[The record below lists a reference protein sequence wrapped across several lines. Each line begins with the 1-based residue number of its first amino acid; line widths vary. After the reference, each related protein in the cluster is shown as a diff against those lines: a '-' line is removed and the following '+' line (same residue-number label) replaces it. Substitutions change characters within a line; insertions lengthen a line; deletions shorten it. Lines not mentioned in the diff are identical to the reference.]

1 MGLINLQT
9 NLRSL
14 SYGSGRGEP
23 YVTQPLPAYD
33 EDPGNRYL
41 GADMFG
47 RSGQLQRGLTDVT
60 RLTKYL
66 ESGKGLLFN
75 VKQIALER
83 TRPKTPYGP
92 KRNFLFST
100 ILAQAGVS
108 GTGIHW
114 DRTNSLIIEEDE
126 KYLSQTLNK
135 YNNRGEENTNRLT
148 LLYDSKITKLKSG
161 GKSAKKF
168 SLTDNQNQTTL
179 FQYGGGPNSV
189 GGIGN
194 TIGLR
199 ISNTTEYK
207 PGSKGSSNE
216 IKSADY
222 SRVFVLTNEQIGLRK
237 RSTSTGFNTDSGI
250 KNFIT
255 DIPNTEDSKRVIG
268 RRRTNYSN
276 FNRSKTFG
284 TGEYSPNVDKQ
295 AYYDDVPNPK
305 SAGVDKINIKSI
317 YKSSNA
323 RVNSEGTKD
332 LIKFYIAVIDNDN
345 PINKTYIHFR
355 AYISGLSD
363 NYSANWNA
371 SSYPGRGE
379 EFFKYQGFS
388 RDIGFSFQVHVGSRA
403 ELFPVY
409 NKLNYLAS
417 IMAPDYSS
425 PGFMRG
431 NIVQLTVGDYI
442 NDMYGII
449 TNFNYTIPDEATW
462 DIARTDGGAV
472 DSQAAELPTLI
483 NVESFSFK
491 PIHNFIP
498 RTVKDLDNPE
508 SRFISLGNASNGKG
522 YGENKRGLK

>member
-33 EDPGNRYL
+33 EDPGNPYL

-66 ESGKGLLFN
+66 ANGKGLLFN
-75 VKQIALER
+75 AKQIALEK
-83 TRPKTPYGP
+83 TRPNVPYGP

-100 ILAQAGVS
+100 ILSQAGVS

-114 DRTNSLIIEEDE
+114 DRTNSLVINEDE
-126 KYLSQTLNK
+126 KYLKETLNN
-135 YNNRGEENTNRLT
+135 YNNRDGVNTNRLT
-148 LLYDSKITKLKSG
+148 LLYDSKITKLRSG
-161 GKSAKKF
+161 GGPAKEF
-168 SLTDNQNQTTL
+168 SLTGNQDQTTL
-179 FQYGGGPNSV
+179 FRYQGGPDSV
-189 GGIGN
+189 GGIGL

-199 ISNTTEYK
+199 TTDTTEYK
-207 PGSKGSSNE
+207 PGSGGSSSE
-216 IKSADY
+216 IKSANY

-237 RSTSTGFNTDSGI
+237 RSTSTGFNIDSGI

-255 DIPNTEDSKRVIG
+255 DLPDTDNSRRVIG
-268 RRRTNYSN
+268 RRTNYSN
-276 FNRSKTFG
+276 FNRSTTFG
-284 TGEYSPNVDKQ
+284 TGKYSPNVDKQ
-295 AYYDDVPNPK
+295 AYYDDAPNPK
-305 SAGVDKINIKSI
+305 SAGVDKINIKKL
-317 YKSSNA
+317 YTSSGVRTGDN
-323 RVNSEGTKD
+323 D
-332 LIKFYIAVIDNDN
+332 DMIKFYIAVIDNDN
-345 PINKTYIHFR
+345 PLNKTYIHFR
-355 AYISGLSD
+355 AYVSGLSD
-363 NYSANWNA
+363 NYSANWDTIN
-371 SSYPGRGE
+371 YPGRGE

-417 IMAPDYSS
+417 IMTPDYSS
-425 PGFMRG
+425 SGFMRG

-442 NDMYGII
+442 NDMYGVI

-472 DSQAAELPTLI
+472 DSNSAELPTLI

-491 PIHNFIP
+491 PIHNFVP
-498 RTVKDLDNPE
+498 RKVKTLDNPE
-508 SRFISLGNASNGKG
+508 SKFISLGNKG
-522 YGENKRGLK
+522 YGKEKRGI

>member
-135 YNNRGEENTNRLT
+135 YNNRGEENTN
-148 LLYDSKITKLKSG
+148 
-161 GKSAKKF
+161 
-168 SLTDNQNQTTL
+168 
-179 FQYGGGPNSV
+179 SV

-255 DIPNTEDSKRVIG
+255 DLPNTEDSKRVIG

-449 TNFNYTIPDEATW
+449 TNFNYTIPDESTW

>member
-66 ESGKGLLFN
+66 ANGKGLLFN
-75 VKQIALER
+75 AKQIALEK
-83 TRPKTPYGP
+83 TRPNVPYGP

-100 ILAQAGVS
+100 VLAQAGVS

-126 KYLSQTLNK
+126 KYLSQTLNN
-135 YNNRGEENTNRLT
+135 YNNRDQKNTNRLT
-148 LLYDSKITKLKSG
+148 LLYDSKITKLRSG
-161 GKSAKKF
+161 GEPAKEF
-168 SLTDNQNQTTL
+168 SLTGNQDQTTL
-179 FQYGGGPNSV
+179 FRYPGGPDSV
-189 GGIGN
+189 GGIGL

-199 ISNTTEYK
+199 KTDTTEYK
-207 PGSKGSSNE
+207 PGSGGNSSE
-216 IKSADY
+216 IKSANY

-237 RSTSTGFNTDSGI
+237 RSTSTGFNIDSGI

-255 DIPNTEDSKRVIG
+255 DLPNTDNSRRVIG

-295 AYYDDVPNPK
+295 AYYDNAPNPK
-305 SAGVDKINIKSI
+305 SAGVDLINIKKLYS
-317 YKSSNA
+317 
-323 RVNSEGTKD
+323 TKEKPFAPQDD
-332 LIKFYIAVIDNDN
+332 LIKFYIGVVDNDN
-345 PINKTYIHFR
+345 PENKTYIQFR
-355 AYISGLSD
+355 AYVEGLSD
-363 NYSANWNA
+363 NYSANWNQIN
-371 SSYPGRGE
+371 YPGRGE
-379 EFFKYQGFS
+379 EFFKYGGFS
-388 RDIGFSFQVHVGSRA
+388 RDISFNFKVHVGSRA
-403 ELFPVY
+403 ELFPIY

-417 IMAPDYSS
+417 IMTPDYSN

-431 NIVQLTVGDYI
+431 NIVTLTVGDYV
-442 NDMYGII
+442 NDMYGVI
-449 TNFNYTIPDEATW
+449 TGFSYDLSDETSW
-462 DIARTDGGAV
+462 DIARTDGGAK
-472 DSQAAELPTLI
+472 DSNSAELPTLI
-483 NVESFSFK
+483 SVNSFSFK

-498 RTVKDLDNPE
+498 RTVKDLNNPE
-508 SRFISLGNASNGKG
+508 SRFISLGNALNGKG
-522 YGENKRGLK
+522 YGEGKRGSE